1 MKIKSRPQ
9 DFVVEE
15 LLDLP
20 EFSYKGNY
28 FIYKLEKKGISTLEV
43 VTHLVR
49 KYGIRDKKINFAGL
63 KDKYALTSQYLSIM
77 GREPK
82 EIKEENFTLIPL
94 GRGMRPIGPDL
105 LNGNRFRITLR
116 SLEKESIPG
125 LINNLHEVSKYG
137 FPNYFGEQRFG
148 SIRHGGGFLA
158 KCLIINDYESA
169 LKIYVSSWSS
179 KDRSIIKEFKKRV
192 SEHWGN
198 WGECLKF
205 APPSNE
211 RKVLTYLRDY
221 PRDFVKAINLINPRL
236 LSLFI
241 AAYQSY
247 IWNKMV
253 GEFIKINLP
262 ENELIK
268 FSYKAGE
275 MVFYK
280 ALPKGLFK
288 EFAETQIPLID
299 HKVKFQ
305 GEKIKEIGEGVMK
318 TEGVEIENFRLNK
331 IKKAFF
337 KSVSRRLI
345 VIPEGLEISDS
356 ASDEISPNKN
366 KLTISFTLT
375 SGSYATV
382 LLRRLEV
389 GNEKS
394 S

>member
-20 EFSYKGNY
+20 EFADKGNY
-28 FIYKLEKKGISTLEV
+28 FIYKLEKTGLSTLEIV
-43 VTHLVR
+43 NHLVR
-49 KYGIRDKKINFAGL
+49 KYGIHDKKINFAGL

-77 GREPK
+77 GSGLK
-82 EIKEENFTLIPL
+82 EIKEENFTLISL
-94 GRGMRPIGPDL
+94 GRSMRHVGPDL
-105 LNGNRFRITLR
+105 LKGNRFRITIR
-116 SLEKESIPG
+116 SLEKECIPG
-125 LINNLHEVSKYG
+125 LINSLHEVSKYG

-169 LKIYVSSWSS
+169 LKIYLSSWSS
-179 KDRSIIKEFKKRV
+179 KDRSIIKELKKRV

-198 WGECLKF
+198 WQECLKS

-211 RKVLTYLRDY
+211 RKVLTYLRGY

-247 IWNKMV
+247 IWNEMV

-268 FSYKAGE
+268 FSYTAGE

-280 ALPKGLFK
+280 TIPKGLFK

-345 VIPEGLEISDS
+345 VIPEGLELSDS

-366 KLTISFTLT
+366 KLTISFTLP

-382 LLRRLEV
+382 LLRRLGA

-394 S
+394 R

>member
-1 MKIKSRPQ
+1 MKIKSRPL

-20 EFSYKGNY
+20 EFSDKGNH
-28 FIYKLEKKGISTLEV
+28 FIYKLEKSGLSTLEV
-43 VTHLVR
+43 VNHLVR
-49 KYGIRDKKINFAGL
+49 RFRIHDKKINVAGM
-63 KDKYALTSQYLSIM
+63 KDKHALTSQYLSIM
-77 GREPK
+77 GK
-82 EIKEENFTLIPL
+82 ELKEVSDDNFTLIPL
-94 GRGMRPIGPDL
+94 GRSMRPVGPDL
-105 LNGNRFRITLR
+105 LKGNRFIITIR
-116 SLEKESIPG
+116 SLEKECIPG
-125 LINNLHEVSKYG
+125 LINSLHEVSKYG

-169 LKIYVSSWSS
+169 LKIYLSSWSS
-179 KDRSIIKEFKKRV
+179 ND
-192 SEHWGN
+192 
-198 WGECLKF
+198 
-205 APPSNE
+205 

-247 IWNKMV
+247 IWNEMV
-253 GEFIKINLP
+253 GEFTKINLP
-262 ENELIK
+262 ENKLIK
-268 FSYKAGE
+268 FSYTAGE

-345 VIPEGLEISDS
+345 VIPEGLELSDS
-356 ASDEISPNKN
+356 GSDEISPNKN
-366 KLTISFTLT
+366 KLTISFTLP

-382 LLRRLEV
+382 LLRRLGA

>member
-20 EFSYKGNY
+20 EFSDKGNY
-28 FIYKLEKKGISTLEV
+28 FIYKLEKTGISTLEV

-49 KYGIRDKKINFAGL
+49 KYGIHDKKINFAGL

-77 GREPK
+77 GSGLK
-82 EIKEENFTLIPL
+82 EIKEENFTLISL
-94 GRGMRPIGPDL
+94 GRSMRPIGTDL
-105 LNGNRFRITLR
+105 LKGNRFRITLR

-169 LKIYVSSWSS
+169 LKIYLSSWSS
-179 KDRSIIKEFKKRV
+179 KDRSTIKEFKKHV
-192 SEHWGN
+192 SEQWGN
-198 WGECLKF
+198 WEECLKF

-247 IWNKMV
+247 IWNEMV
-253 GEFIKINLP
+253 GEFTKINLP
-262 ENELIK
+262 ENKLIK
-268 FSYKAGE
+268 FSYTAGE

-318 TEGVEIENFRLNK
+318 TEGVVIENFRLNK

-345 VIPEGLEISDS
+345 VIPEVVEISDP
-356 ASDEISPNKN
+356 AYDEISPNKN
-366 KLTISFTLT
+366 KLTITFTLP

>member
-1 MKIKSRPQ
+1 MKIKSRPL

-20 EFSYKGNY
+20 EFSDKGNY
-28 FIYKLEKKGISTLEV
+28 FIYKLEKTGLSTLEV
-43 VTHLVR
+43 VNHLVR
-49 KYGIRDKKINFAGL
+49 RFRIHDKKINFAGM
-63 KDKYALTSQYLSIM
+63 KDKHALTSQYLSIM
-77 GREPK
+77 GK
-82 EIKEENFTLIPL
+82 ELKEVSEDNFTLIPL
-94 GRGMRPIGPDL
+94 GRSMRPVGPDL
-105 LNGNRFRITLR
+105 LKGNRFIITIR
-116 SLEKESIPG
+116 SLEKECIPG
-125 LINNLHEVSKYG
+125 LINSLHEVSKYG

-169 LKIYVSSWSS
+169 LKIYLSSWSS

-198 WGECLKF
+198 WEECLKS

-247 IWNKMV
+247 IWNEMV

-268 FSYKAGE
+268 FSYTAGE

-345 VIPEGLEISDS
+345 VIPEGLELSDS

-366 KLTISFTLT
+366 KLTISFTLP

-382 LLRRLEV
+382 LLRRLGA

>member
-20 EFSYKGNY
+20 EFSDKGNY
-28 FIYKLEKKGISTLEV
+28 FIYKLEKTGISTLEV

-49 KYGIRDKKINFAGL
+49 KYGIHDKKINFAGL

-77 GREPK
+77 GSGLK
-82 EIKEENFTLIPL
+82 EIKEENFTLISL
-94 GRGMRPIGPDL
+94 GRSMRPIGTDL
-105 LNGNRFRITLR
+105 LKGNRFRITLR

-169 LKIYVSSWSS
+169 LKIYLSSWSS
-179 KDRSIIKEFKKRV
+179 KDRLIIKEFKKRV

-198 WGECLKF
+198 WEECLKS

-221 PRDFVKAINLINPRL
+221 SRDFVKAINLINPRL

-247 IWNKMV
+247 LWNEMV
-253 GEFIKINLP
+253 GEFTKINLP

-268 FSYKAGE
+268 FSYTAGE

-305 GEKIKEIGEGVMK
+305 GEKIKEIAERVIER
-318 TEGVEIENFRLNK
+318 EGVEIENFRLNK

-345 VIPEGLEISDS
+345 VIPEGLELSDS

-366 KLTISFTLT
+366 KVTISFTLP

-382 LLRRLEV
+382 LLRRLGA